1 MTKLITILDTSIG
14 SYNMGDYIVVDG
26 VRSQLKQ
33 ILPSADMFV
42 TAPTHEV
49 IAEHSRKMIAQSEYA
64 FVAGT
69 NLLNSSQ
76 NIGGGSQWRL
86 RFKDVMELRDLI
98 LMGVGWSDYQGRP
111 NFRAKFIYNKIL
123 SKQYWHSVRDAY
135 TKEKLAQIGITNVI
149 NTGDMTLWGLTPDVT
164 SQIPVAK
171 GKEVI
176 TTITDYRADPKNDE
190 LMLAT
195 LIRNYEKVYLWIQG
209 HQDEIYFDSLSSKY
223 TEKIIKIAPSLEA
236 YDHFLMNNDDL
247 DFVGTRLHA
256 GIRAMQK
263 GHRTL
268 IIGVDNRAI
277 EMQKDFAI
285 NVLRR
290 SNLAELETMING
302 TLDSTLTLNF
312 EGISQWK
319 RQFIDE

>member
-1 MTKLITILDTSIG
+1 
-14 SYNMGDYIVVDG
+14 
-26 VRSQLKQ
+26 
-33 ILPSADMFV
+33 
-42 TAPTHEV
+42 
-49 IAEHSRKMIAQSEYA
+49 
-64 FVAGT
+64 
-69 NLLNSSQ
+69 
-76 NIGGGSQWRL
+76 
-86 RFKDVMELRDLI
+86 
-98 LMGVGWSDYQGRP
+98 LMV
-111 NFRAKFIYNKIL
+111 
-123 SKQYWHSVRDAY
+123 
-135 TKEKLAQIGITNVI
+135 
-149 NTGDMTLWGLTPDVT
+149 
-164 SQIPVAK
+164 
-171 GKEVI
+171 
-176 TTITDYRADPKNDE
+176 
-190 LMLAT
+190 AT